1 LYIIGYGSSVAPTYI
16 NEVSPRHL
24 RGTLGVVFQLGVVLF
39 IFLSQVITLNSILGS
54 ADRWNYA
61 IGKKFFS
68 KKFFCQNKFFCF
80 VGLSIVFSIMQV
92 ILLFFVPES
101 PKYLLLKK
109 NDPIK
114 AEEGLF

>member
-1 LYIIGYGSSVAPTYI
+1 
-16 NEVSPRHL
+16 
-24 RGTLGVVFQLGVVLF
+24 
-39 IFLSQVITLNSILGS
+39 
-54 ADRWNYA
+54 
-61 IGKKFFS
+61 
-68 KKFFCQNKFFCF
+68 
-80 VGLSIVFSIMQV
+80 MQV